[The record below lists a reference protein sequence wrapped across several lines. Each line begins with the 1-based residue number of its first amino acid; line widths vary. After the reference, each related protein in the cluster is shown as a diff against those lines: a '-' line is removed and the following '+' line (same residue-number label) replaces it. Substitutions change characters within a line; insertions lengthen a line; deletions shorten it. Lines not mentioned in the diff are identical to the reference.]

1 MQFFKQRNKKSRS
14 RGRALKNGE
23 NRENNDFSIFGG
35 RRSNDCSV
43 AGYWNMIK
51 KSGDIPPRPKFDE
64 ESDGATRFLIGPRIQ
79 GRNIRFILRH
89 VLRHLKITFYDVSE

>member
-1 MQFFKQRNKKSRS
+1 MQFFKQQKKKSRS

-43 AGYWNMIK
+43 AGCWNMIK

-64 ESDGATRFLIGPRIQ
+64 ESDGATRFSIGPRPL
-79 GRNIRFILRH
+79 G
-89 VLRHLKITFYDVSE
+89 LKNGFLKGISKKSML